1 MTVMPLVVLATW
13 FAFTSVETPT
23 PSTTL
28 ALPSEP
34 DESTRIDEIYD
45 QESRLLLSL
54 YSLKGN
60 GKADYVTGRTV
71 EQHVRSTYGNPVY
84 YTLEFPIFYWWNHT
98 MWNDPFV
105 DGVNGNEQV
114 YQEETDFDV
123 SRYKPCVF
131 NGQPC

>member
-1 MTVMPLVVLATW
+1 MSVMPLIVLATW
-13 FAFTSVETPT
+13 LAFTSVEIPS

-34 DESTRIDEIYD
+34 DENTRIDEIYD
-45 QESRLLLSL
+45 QESLMLLSL

-60 GKADYVTGRTV
+60 GKADYITGRTV

-123 SRYKPCVF
+123 SRYKPCAF
-131 NGQPC
+131 NGQLC